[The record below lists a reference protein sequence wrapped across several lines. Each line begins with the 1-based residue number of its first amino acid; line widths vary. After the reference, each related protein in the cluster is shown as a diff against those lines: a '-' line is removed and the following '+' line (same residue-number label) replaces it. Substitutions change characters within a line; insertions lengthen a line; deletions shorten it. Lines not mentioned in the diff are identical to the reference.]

1 MPKGLPVSLRP
12 LTIDDAFT
20 IAGWATDP
28 MFCRYADWT
37 VGLSSDEYFAHQAG
51 LIEQPPADLARL
63 GATVDGRLVGYVALQ
78 GTEVGR
84 RELGFVVG
92 ERGVWGS
99 GVGTAA
105 AAAGLSHGFLTM
117 GLSHIWAEA
126 VDANTASVRILGRIG
141 MRETG
146 VGDQATYLG
155 QPSYYRQFAVSRG
168 DFMRE

>member
-1 MPKGLPVSLRP
+1 MIPLTVSLRP
-12 LTIDDAFT
+12 LTIDDAIT

-28 MFCRYADWT
+28 TFCRAADWT
-37 VGLSSDEYFAHQAG
+37 VGLNSGEYVAYQVG
-51 LIEQPPADLARL
+51 LIEQPPADLVRL
-63 GATVDGRLVGYVALQ
+63 GATLDGRLVGYVALQ

-92 ERGVWGS
+92 ARAVWGS

-126 VDANTASVRILGRIG
+126 VDANTASVHILERIG
-141 MRETG
+141 MRETS
-146 VGDQATYLG
+146 VGDQVTYLG
-155 QPSYYRQFAVSRG
+155 QPSYYRQFAVSRA
-168 DFMRE
+168 DFRRE